1 MFYVPCEPVDIGGVK
16 EMVARIKTLVFTDVK
31 PGFFVLT
38 WPLEPWNPNYYAIC
52 SNARLWIW
60 I

>member
-1 MFYVPCEPVDIGGVK
+1 VDIGGVK